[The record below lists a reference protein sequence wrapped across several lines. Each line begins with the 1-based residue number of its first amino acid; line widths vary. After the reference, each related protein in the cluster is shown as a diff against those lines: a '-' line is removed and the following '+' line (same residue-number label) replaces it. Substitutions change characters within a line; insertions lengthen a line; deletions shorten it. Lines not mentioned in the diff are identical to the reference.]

1 MTVIGPSR
9 LQRDGLFGVLVAVFV
24 LALVRGLT
32 GAGTSGG
39 KIAVIVFTGAVIAFL
54 LWGWI
59 RSIVRPSHL
68 EISPE
73 AVALVEPSGQRRTLA
88 RESGDEIS
96 VTVVGGGRYRRSA
109 LTIAGSGTV
118 IPLSFFSLSEI
129 EQKCVA
135 NGWRFSKPGRRAV
148 R

>member
-1 MTVIGPSR
+1 MTIVGPSK
-9 LQRDGLFGVLVAVFV
+9 LQRDGLFGVLVAFFV

-39 KIAVIVFTGAVIAFL
+39 KIAVVVFTGAVIAFL

-59 RSIVRPSHL
+59 RSIMRPSHL
-68 EISPE
+68 EISRA
-73 AVALVEPSGQRRTLA
+73 AVTLVEPGGRRRTLG

-109 LTIAGSGTV
+109 LTIAGSGTA

-129 EQKCVA
+129 ERQCVA
-135 NGWRFSKPGRRAV
+135 NGWRFTRPGRRAV

>member
-1 MTVIGPSR
+1 MTIVRPSK
-9 LQRDGLFGVLVAVFV
+9 LQREGLFGGLIAVFV
-24 LALVRGLT
+24 LALVRGIN

-39 KIAVIVFTGAVIAFL
+39 RIAVIVFTGAVIALL

-59 RSIVRPSHL
+59 RSVMRPSHL
-68 EISPE
+68 EISAA
-73 AVALVEPSGQRRTLA
+73 AVTLVEPSGQRKSLA

-96 VTVVGGGRYRRSA
+96 VTVVGGGRYRKSA

-118 IPLSFFSLSEI
+118 LPLSFFSLPEI
-129 EQKCVA
+129 ERQCVA
-135 NGWRFSKPGRRAV
+135 NGWRFARGRRAV

>member
-1 MTVIGPSR
+1 MTVVGPSR
-9 LQRDGLFGVLVAVFV
+9 LQRDGLFGVLLAVFV

-32 GAGTSGG
+32 GAATGG
-39 KIAVIVFTGAVIAFL
+39 GRIAVIVFTGVVIALL

-59 RSIVRPSHL
+59 RSITRPSHL
-68 EISPE
+68 EISRD
-73 AVALVEPSGQRRTLA
+73 AVTLVEPGGQRRTLA

-118 IPLSFFSLSEI
+118 LPLSFFSLAEI
-129 EQKCVA
+129 QEQCVA
-135 NGWRFSKPGRRAV
+135 SGWRFTRPGRRAV